1 MNNDASHPA
10 TPPDEQLVAYLDGE
24 LDAES
29 SRHIEELLASDA
41 QVRRRLQEME
51 RTWDLLND
59 LDVAPAGNQL
69 AQSTLEMVAVA
80 ARQDV
85 QQRLTEAPRRRR
97 RRRLAVGLSLL
108 AVAAVG
114 FLAVLLLTPNPNRQ
128 LLDDLP
134 VLENL
139 DEYRQITDIGF
150 LKLLRDAGLFVGGT
164 AETSTPPVE
173 LLPQRQQRIQG
184 MSLSAK
190 GQLSRLE
197 ERFLAFDPD
206 QQQQLRRLHRAIQA
220 APDASQLRQVMHRY
234 YGWVKTL
241 PLYARMELAE
251 LEPAERVEAVKKRL
265 KDGHGQPLGD
275 KDIEVLWQWV
285 NECAKQHEEQ
295 FRQNLPEPR
304 RNALAKLTPSALHRM
319 VVLDLGWQLQATGRN
334 KPPPAMTNQDL
345 ASLRAS
351 LSPEMRRYLE
361 PLPTTRQW
369 QQVAAWMRHAVRQR
383 HAFGYFEKD
392 DDERLAEFFETELT
406 AEERDRLL
414 SLPGDE
420 MQRRLQRLYLTRTRP
435 PDGSSRRGNRFGGE
449 RPAKKG
455 PDKGAQPPTSP

>member
-1 MNNDASHPA
+1 M
-10 TPPDEQLVAYLDGE
+10 AYLDGE
-24 LDAES
+24 LDPES
-29 SRHIEELLASDA
+29 SRHIEALLASDA

-51 RTWDLLND
+51 RTWDLLDD
-59 LDVAPAGNQL
+59 LDAAPAGNQL

-80 ARQDV
+80 AREDL
-85 QQRLTEAPRRRR
+85 QQRLVDAPRRRR
-97 RRRLAVGLSLL
+97 RRRLAVGLTLL
-108 AVAAVG
+108 AVAAAG

-128 LLDDLP
+128 LLEDLP

-139 DEYRQITDIGF
+139 DEYRQIDDIGF
-150 LKLLRDAGLFVGGT
+150 LKLLRDAGLFVRGT
-164 AETSTPPVE
+164 AETSAPPVE
-173 LLPQRQQRIQG
+173 SLAQRQQRIQG

-197 ERFLAFDPD
+197 ERFLAFDQD
-206 QQQQLRRLHRAIQA
+206 EQQQLRRLHKAIQD
-220 APDASQLRQVMHRY
+220 APDAPQFRQVMHRY
-234 YGWVKTL
+234 YEWLKTL
-241 PLYARMELAE
+241 PLYTRMELAE

-265 KDGHGQPLGD
+265 KDEHGQPLGD
-275 KDIEVLWQWV
+275 KDTEVLWQWIS
-285 NECAKQHEEQ
+285 ECAKRHEEQ

-304 RNALAKLTPSALHRM
+304 RNASAKLTPSALHRM

-334 KPPPAMTNQDL
+334 KPPPTMTNQDL
-345 ASLRAS
+345 VSLRAG
-351 LSPEMRRYLE
+351 LSPEIRRYLE
-361 PLPTTRQW
+361 PLPTAKQW

-420 MQRRLQRLYLTRTRP
+420 MQRRLQRLYLTRTKP
-435 PDGSSRRGNRFGGE
+435 ADDSSRRGNRSGGE
-449 RPAKKG
+449 RPAKRG
-455 PDKGAQPPTSP
+455 SDKGAPPPAAP